1 MVMNQLSRMCYLIL
15 TIAILCSCGKD
26 EPTYDV
32 AIDFQPY
39 VDRFVDQAAQRGIEI
54 DFADTGLS
62 IVFRKAAQTESSGVC
77 RGNHEIEIEK
87 LFWDDLTDEEREGLI
102 FHELGHCEL
111 DRRHR
116 NDLLS
121 NGEWASR
128 MRGSPIPDE
137 LSAVINYTEERRA
150 YYIEELFNEDAA
162 EPDWVKIKDIYDR
175 TVSDTVISISNVPD
189 FETSLG
195 IPLSIDFELEAT
207 IDIDNNP
214 SWMGF
219 AWGGTDIEDEMYIAY
234 NGSKTFVIGSG
245 KRVWGTMYQ
254 QKNFN
259 KLNDRINTITV
270 RRRGQR
276 YFVFV
281 NQAFVYWYDYKVP
294 ASNRFR
300 SIVGNA
306 SPPKFLS
313 VRVHRIDS

>member
-1 MVMNQLSRMCYLIL
+1 MPAARFLALSLLLYVVLV
-15 TIAILCSCGKD
+15 SCGKD
-26 EPTYDV
+26 DAVYDV

-87 LFWDDLTDEEREGLI
+87 LYWDDLTDEEREGLI

-111 DRRHR
+111 DRRHK
-116 NDLLS
+116 NDLLA

-128 MRGSPIPDE
+128 MRGSPIPEE
-137 LSAVINYTEERRA
+137 LTAVINYTEERRA
-150 YYIEELFNEDAA
+150 YYIEELFNQDVAA
-162 EPDWVKIKDIYDR
+162 PDWVSISDEYDR
-175 TVSDTVISISNVPD
+175 TIADTVISLSDVSD

-195 IPLSIDFELEAT
+195 IPLSVDFEIEVT
-207 IDIDNNP
+207 IDIQDNG

-219 AWGGTDIEDEMYIAY
+219 AWGGMELVDEMYVAY

-245 KRVWGTMYQ
+245 NRVWGTMYQ
-254 QKNFN
+254 QKNFAE
-259 KLNDRINTITV
+259 LNNRINTITV
-270 RRRGQR
+270 RRRGPR

-281 NQAFVYWYDYKVP
+281 NETFVYWYDYKMP

-300 SIVGNA
+300 SIVGSTNPPNFA
-306 SPPKFLS
+306 SVK
-313 VRVHRIDS
+313 VHLL